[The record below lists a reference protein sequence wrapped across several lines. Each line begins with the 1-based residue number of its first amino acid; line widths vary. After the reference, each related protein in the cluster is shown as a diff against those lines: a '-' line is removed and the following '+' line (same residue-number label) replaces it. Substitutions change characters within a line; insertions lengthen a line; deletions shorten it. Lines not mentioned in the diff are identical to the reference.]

1 MIASDTKLFDEP
13 ARLAALRSYEILDTP
28 REAAFDRI
36 TSLVK
41 TVLNVPIA
49 IVSLIDS
56 DRQWFKSCVGLD
68 IDGTPRNISFCT
80 HTIQSRS
87 PLHVPDARLDPRFAE
102 NPLVLGPPHIGSYLG
117 VPLATPE
124 GYNLGS
130 LCIIDTKPRDF
141 DGAQVEVLKS
151 FAALVMDELE
161 LRRIAAVDFLTG
173 AASRR
178 TFCLEIERCMARFSR
193 HQRPASLIAFDLD
206 HFKKVNDTYGH
217 AGGDAALRTVS
228 ATLGMLLRSTDT
240 MGRLGG
246 EEFGILLADTG
257 AADAF
262 ETAERLRRAVE
273 ATEIPFETPFRVTAS
288 FGVVALRTEYASADD
303 WLGKADEALYDS
315 KRNGRN
321 QVTIAAFDPF

>member
-1 MIASDTKLFDEP
+1 MIATDTKLHDEP

-36 TSLVK
+36 TSLVR

-49 IVSLIDS
+49 IVTLVDK
-56 DRQWFKSCVGLD
+56 DRQWFKSCIGLESD
-68 IDGTPRNISFCT
+68 STPRDISFCT
-80 HTIQSRS
+80 HTIMSRN
-87 PLHVPDARLDPRFAE
+87 PMNVPNARLDPRFAE

-117 VPLATPE
+117 VPLCTHE

-130 LCIIDTKPRDF
+130 LCVIDTQPRNF
-141 DGAQVEVLKS
+141 DKGQEEVLKS

-161 LRRIAAVDFLTG
+161 LRRIAAVDYLTG

-178 TFCLEIERCMARFSR
+178 TFCLETERCMARYSR
-193 HQRPASLIAFDLD
+193 HQRPSSLVVFDID
-206 HFKKVNDTYGH
+206 YFKKVNDTYGH
-217 AGGDAALRTVS
+217 PGGDAALRS
-228 ATLGMLLRSTDT
+228 ICATLGMLLRSTDT

-257 AADAF
+257 SSDAF

-273 ATEIPFETPFRVTAS
+273 ATTIPFDPPFNVTAS
-288 FGVVALRTEYASADD
+288 FGVVPYRPEFRTADD
-303 WLGKADEALYDS
+303 WLCKADEALYES

-321 QVTIAAFDPF
+321 RVTSAPSDPF